1 MQLHDLRLKKFM
13 NLINKNIPEN
23 NIQKFTFIFLPFA
36 CGYFLSYLYRSTN
49 AVLAPYLSNDLS
61 INAEQ
66 LGLITSAYFLTFGLF
81 QLPLGVL
88 LDKFGARKV
97 QSILFLVA
105 ATGAI
110 LFSLGND
117 VWSLVIARGLI
128 GLGVSGA
135 LMGAFKAFA
144 VWYPKDRLPLLIGI
158 FMSAGGM
165 GAIVASTPL
174 EMALQITDWRGVYLF
189 LGIVTIFTGALIF
202 FIVPEKKE
210 TPNQEKTLPIMK
222 VLKHIYTSYAFWRIG
237 PLSGIAGGTGLAILG
252 LWAGPWLSDIGKFNK
267 VEIANILFI
276 STIMM
281 TIGTTSLGVITDYL
295 RKFNISPVGVMGGAL
310 LVFIIPLTI
319 ITFGLIPKAIWP
331 WVVLSI
337 TSLAATLAYAGL
349 SQHFPTS
356 YAARASTAIN
366 LICFLMAFVAQYAI
380 GFIMQ
385 IIEPGKQ
392 SGYSIKAY
400 QAGFGLFL
408 GLIIICY
415 IIFIVMSIIEIRK
428 NKLSS
433 KDNSV

>member
-1 MQLHDLRLKKFM
+1 MKW
-13 NLINKNIPEN
+13 IN
-23 NIQKFTFIFLPFA
+23 NILPETNLQKFIFIFLPFA

-49 AVLAPYLSNDLS
+49 AVLAPYLSNDLNL
-61 INAEQ
+61 NAEQ

-97 QSILFLVA
+97 QSILFLIA
-105 ATGAI
+105 AIGAI

-117 VWSLVIARGLI
+117 VWSLVTARGLI

-135 LMGAFKAFA
+135 LMAAFKAFA
-144 VWYPKDRLPLLIGI
+144 VWFPKERLPLLIGL

-189 LGIVTIFTGALIF
+189 IGIVTIFVGILIF
-202 FIVPEKKE
+202 FVVPEK
-210 TPNQEKTLPIMK
+210 QENNYNEKSLPVLK

-267 VEIANILFI
+267 NEIANILFI

-281 TIGTTSLGVITDYL
+281 TIGTTSLGIITDYL

-310 LVFIIPLTI
+310 FIFIIPLTI
-319 ITFGLIPKAIWP
+319 ITFGIMPKAIWP
-331 WVVLSI
+331 WVILSI

-366 LICFLMAFVAQYAI
+366 LICFLMAFIAQYAI

-385 IIEPGKQ
+385 LVEPGKQ

-408 GLIIICY
+408 GLLIICY
-415 IIFIVMSIIEIRK
+415 TIFIIMSILEIRK
-428 NKLSS
+428 NKGETS
-433 KDNSV
+433 KDNSA

>member
-1 MQLHDLRLKKFM
+1 MKW
-13 NLINKNIPEN
+13 IN
-23 NIQKFTFIFLPFA
+23 NILPETNLQKFIFIFLPFA

-49 AVLAPYLSNDLS
+49 AVLAPYLSSDLNL
-61 INAEQ
+61 NAEQ

-88 LDKFGARKV
+88 LDKYGARKV
-97 QSILFLVA
+97 QSILFLIA
-105 ATGAI
+105 AVGAI

-117 VWSLVIARGLI
+117 VWSLVTARGLI

-135 LMGAFKAFA
+135 LMAAFKAFA
-144 VWYPKDRLPLLIGI
+144 VWFPKERLPLLIGL

-189 LGIVTIFTGALIF
+189 IGIVTIFVGVLIF
-202 FIVPEKKE
+202 FIVPEK
-210 TPNQEKTLPIMK
+210 QENNYNEKALPVLR

-267 VEIANILFI
+267 NEIANILFI

-281 TIGTTSLGVITDYL
+281 TIGTTSLGIITDYL

-310 LVFIIPLTI
+310 FIFIIPLTI
-319 ITFGLIPKAIWP
+319 ITFGIMPKAIWP
-331 WVVLSI
+331 WVILSI

-366 LICFLMAFVAQYAI
+366 LICFLMAFIAQYAI

-385 IIEPGKQ
+385 LVEPGKQ

-408 GLIIICY
+408 GLLIICY
-415 IIFIVMSIIEIRK
+415 VIFIIMSVLEIRK
-428 NKLSS
+428 NKGKIS
-433 KDNSV
+433 KDNSA

>member
-1 MQLHDLRLKKFM
+1 MKRINIIPKT
-13 NLINKNIPEN
+13 NL
-23 NIQKFTFIFLPFA
+23 QKFIFIFLPFA

-49 AVLAPYLSNDLS
+49 AVLAPYLSNDL
-61 INAEQ
+61 ILNAEQ
-66 LGLITSAYFLTFGLF
+66 LGLITSAYFLTFALF

-88 LDKFGARKV
+88 LDKYGARKV

-135 LMGAFKAFA
+135 LMGAFQAFA
-144 VWYPKDRLPLLIGI
+144 IWFPKERLPLLVGL

-174 EMALQITDWRGVYLF
+174 EMALQITDWRGVYFF
-189 LGIVTIFTGALIF
+189 LGIITILIGLLIF

-210 TPNQEKTLPIMK
+210 NTANEEPLPILK
-222 VLKHIYTSYAFWRIG
+222 VLKNIYTSYVFWRIG

-252 LWAGPWLSDIGKFNK
+252 LWAGPWLSDIGKFSK
-267 VEIANILFI
+267 TEIANILFI

-281 TIGTTSLGVITDYL
+281 TIGTASLGIVTDYL
-295 RKFNISPVGVMGGAL
+295 RKFNISPIGVMGGAL
-310 LVFIIPLTI
+310 FVFIIPLTI
-319 ITFGLIPKAIWP
+319 ITFGLMPKAIWP

-366 LICFLMAFVAQYAI
+366 LICFLMAFIVQYAI

-392 SGYSIKAY
+392 NGYSIEAY
-400 QAGFGLFL
+400 KAGFGLFL
-408 GLIIICY
+408 GLL
-415 IIFIVMSIIEIRK
+415 IIFYVIFIIMSLIELRK
-428 NKLSS
+428 NRDKS
-433 KDNSV
+433 

>member
-1 MQLHDLRLKKFM
+1 MKW
-13 NLINKNIPEN
+13 IN
-23 NIQKFTFIFLPFA
+23 NILPETNLQKFIFIFLPFA

-49 AVLAPYLSNDLS
+49 AVLAPYLSSDLNL
-61 INAEQ
+61 NAEQ

-88 LDKFGARKV
+88 LDKYGARKV
-97 QSILFLVA
+97 QSILFLIA
-105 ATGAI
+105 AIGAI
-110 LFSLGND
+110 LFSLGNG
-117 VWSLVIARGLI
+117 VWSLVTARGLI

-135 LMGAFKAFA
+135 LMAAFKAFA
-144 VWYPKDRLPLLIGI
+144 VWFPKERLPLLIGL

-189 LGIVTIFTGALIF
+189 IGIVTIFVGILIF
-202 FIVPEKKE
+202 FVVPEK
-210 TPNQEKTLPIMK
+210 QENNYNEKPLPVLK

-267 VEIANILFI
+267 NEIANILFI

-281 TIGTTSLGVITDYL
+281 TIGTTSLGIITDYL

-310 LVFIIPLTI
+310 FVFIIPLTI
-319 ITFGLIPKAIWP
+319 ITFGIMPKAIWP

-366 LICFLMAFVAQYAI
+366 LICFLMAFIAQYAI

-385 IIEPGKQ
+385 LVEPGKQ

-408 GLIIICY
+408 GLLIICY
-415 IIFIVMSIIEIRK
+415 IIFIIMSVLEIRK
-428 NKLSS
+428 NKGETS
-433 KDNSV
+433 KDNSA

>member
-1 MQLHDLRLKKFM
+1 MD
-13 NLINKNIPEN
+13 LINKNIPEN

-49 AVLAPYLSNDLS
+49 AVLAPYLSNDLN

-189 LGIVTIFTGALIF
+189 LGIVTMFTGALIF

-210 TPNQEKTLPIMK
+210 IPNQEKILPIMK

-408 GLIIICY
+408 GLIMICY
-415 IIFIVMSIIEIRK
+415 VIFIIMSIIEIRK

-433 KDNSV
+433 KDNDV

>member
-1 MQLHDLRLKKFM
+1 MQ
-13 NLINKNIPEN
+13 LINKSIPKTN
-23 NIQKFTFIFLPFA
+23 LQKILFIFLPFA

-49 AVLAPYLSNDLS
+49 AVLAPYLSNDLNL
-61 INAEQ
+61 NAEQ

-97 QSILFLVA
+97 QSILFLIA

-117 VWSLVIARGLI
+117 VWSLVTARGLI

-135 LMGAFKAFA
+135 LMAAFKAFA
-144 VWYPKDRLPLLIGI
+144 VWFPKERLPLLIGL

-174 EMALQITDWRGVYLF
+174 EMALQVTDWRGVYLF
-189 LGIVTIFTGALIF
+189 LGIATIFVGLLIF
-202 FIVPEKKE
+202 FVVPEKRE
-210 TPNQEKTLPIMK
+210 DIDNEKPLPVLK
-222 VLKHIYTSYAFWRIG
+222 VLKNIYTSYAFWRIG

-267 VEIANILFI
+267 NEIANILFI

-281 TIGTTSLGVITDYL
+281 TIGTTSLGIITDYL

-310 LVFIIPLTI
+310 FIFIIPLTI
-319 ITFGLIPKAIWP
+319 ITFGIMPKAIWP

-366 LICFLMAFVAQYAI
+366 LICFLMAFIAQYAI

-385 IIEPGKQ
+385 VVEPGKQ

-408 GLIIICY
+408 GILIICY
-415 IIFIVMSIIEIRK
+415 VIFIIMSVLEIRK
-428 NKLSS
+428 NKGNSS
-433 KDNSV
+433 KDNNV

>member
-1 MQLHDLRLKKFM
+1 MKW
-13 NLINKNIPEN
+13 IN
-23 NIQKFTFIFLPFA
+23 NILPETNLQKFIFIFLPFA

-49 AVLAPYLSNDLS
+49 AVLAPYLSSDLNL
-61 INAEQ
+61 NAEQ

-88 LDKFGARKV
+88 LDKYGARKV
-97 QSILFLVA
+97 QSILFLIA
-105 ATGAI
+105 AIGAI

-117 VWSLVIARGLI
+117 VWSLVTARGLI

-135 LMGAFKAFA
+135 LMAAFKAFA
-144 VWYPKDRLPLLIGI
+144 VWFPKERLPLLIGL

-189 LGIVTIFTGALIF
+189 IGIVTIFVGVLIF
-202 FIVPEKKE
+202 FIVPEK
-210 TPNQEKTLPIMK
+210 QENNYNEKALPVLK

-267 VEIANILFI
+267 NEIANILFI

-281 TIGTTSLGVITDYL
+281 TIGTTSLGIITDYL
-295 RKFNISPVGVMGGAL
+295 RKFNISPVAVMGGAL
-310 LVFIIPLTI
+310 FVFIIPLTI
-319 ITFGLIPKAIWP
+319 ITFGIMPKAIWP
-331 WVVLSI
+331 WVILSI

-366 LICFLMAFVAQYAI
+366 LICFLMAFIAQYAI

-385 IIEPGKQ
+385 LVEPGKQ

-408 GLIIICY
+408 GLLIICY
-415 IIFIVMSIIEIRK
+415 IIFIIMSILEIRK
-428 NKLSS
+428 NKGETS
-433 KDNSV
+433 KDNSA

>member
-1 MQLHDLRLKKFM
+1 MKW
-13 NLINKNIPEN
+13 IN
-23 NIQKFTFIFLPFA
+23 NILPETNLQKFIFIFLPFA

-49 AVLAPYLSNDLS
+49 AVLAPYLSSDLNL
-61 INAEQ
+61 NAEQ

-88 LDKFGARKV
+88 LDKYGARKV
-97 QSILFLVA
+97 QSILFLIA
-105 ATGAI
+105 AIGAI

-117 VWSLVIARGLI
+117 VWSLVTARGLI

-135 LMGAFKAFA
+135 LMAAFKAFA
-144 VWYPKDRLPLLIGI
+144 VWFPKERLPLLIGL

-189 LGIVTIFTGALIF
+189 IGIVTIFVGVLIF
-202 FIVPEKKE
+202 FIVPEK
-210 TPNQEKTLPIMK
+210 QENNYNEKALPVLK

-252 LWAGPWLSDIGKFNK
+252 LWAGPWLSDIGKFNQN
-267 VEIANILFI
+267 EIANILFI

-281 TIGTTSLGVITDYL
+281 TIGTTSLGIITDYL

-310 LVFIIPLTI
+310 FVFIIPLTI
-319 ITFGLIPKAIWP
+319 ITFGIMPKAIWP
-331 WVVLSI
+331 WVILSI

-366 LICFLMAFVAQYAI
+366 LICFLMAFIAQYAI

-385 IIEPGKQ
+385 LVEPGKQ

-408 GLIIICY
+408 GLLIICY
-415 IIFIVMSIIEIRK
+415 IIFIIMSVLEIRK
-428 NKLSS
+428 NKGETS
-433 KDNSV
+433 KDNSA

>member
-1 MQLHDLRLKKFM
+1 MKW
-13 NLINKNIPEN
+13 IN
-23 NIQKFTFIFLPFA
+23 NILPETNLQKFIFIFLPFA

-49 AVLAPYLSNDLS
+49 AVLAPYLSRDLNL
-61 INAEQ
+61 NAEQ

-88 LDKFGARKV
+88 LDKYGARKV
-97 QSILFLVA
+97 QSILFLIA
-105 ATGAI
+105 AIGAI

-117 VWSLVIARGLI
+117 VWSLVTARGLI

-135 LMGAFKAFA
+135 LMAAFKAFA
-144 VWYPKDRLPLLIGI
+144 VWFPKERLPLLIGL

-189 LGIVTIFTGALIF
+189 IGIVTIFVGVLIF
-202 FIVPEKKE
+202 FIVPEKRE
-210 TPNQEKTLPIMK
+210 NSDNEKPLPVLK

-252 LWAGPWLSDIGKFNK
+252 LWSGPWLSDIGKFNK
-267 VEIANILFI
+267 NEIANILFI

-281 TIGTTSLGVITDYL
+281 TIGTTSLGIITDYL
-295 RKFNISPVGVMGGAL
+295 RKFNISPVAVMGGAL
-310 LVFIIPLTI
+310 FVFIIPLTI
-319 ITFGLIPKAIWP
+319 ITFGIMPKAIWP
-331 WVVLSI
+331 WVILSI

-366 LICFLMAFVAQYAI
+366 LICFLMAFIAQYAI

-385 IIEPGKQ
+385 LVEPGKQ

-408 GLIIICY
+408 GLLIICY
-415 IIFIVMSIIEIRK
+415 IIFIIMSILEIRK
-428 NKLSS
+428 NKGQTS
-433 KDNSV
+433 KDNSA

>member
-1 MQLHDLRLKKFM
+1 MKW
-13 NLINKNIPEN
+13 INNTLPETTS
-23 NIQKFTFIFLPFA
+23 QKIIFIFLPFA

-49 AVLAPYLSNDLS
+49 AVLAPYLSNDLNL
-61 INAEQ
+61 NAEQ

-97 QSILFLVA
+97 QSILFLIA

-117 VWSLVIARGLI
+117 VWSLVTARGLI

-135 LMGAFKAFA
+135 LMAAFKAFA
-144 VWYPKDRLPLLIGI
+144 VWFPKERLPLLIGL

-174 EMALQITDWRGVYLF
+174 EMALQVTDWRGVYLF
-189 LGIVTIFTGALIF
+189 LGIATIFVGLLIF
-202 FIVPEKKE
+202 FVVPEKKE
-210 TPNQEKTLPIMK
+210 DSDNEKPLPVLK
-222 VLKHIYTSYAFWRIG
+222 VLKNIYTSYAFWRIG

-267 VEIANILFI
+267 NEIANILFI

-281 TIGTTSLGVITDYL
+281 TIGTTSLGIITDYL

-310 LVFIIPLTI
+310 FVFIIPLTI
-319 ITFGLIPKAIWP
+319 ITFGIMPKAIWP

-349 SQHFPTS
+349 SQYFPTS

-366 LICFLMAFVAQYAI
+366 LICFLMAFIAQYAI

-385 IIEPGKQ
+385 AVEPGKQ

-408 GLIIICY
+408 GILIICY
-415 IIFIVMSIIEIRK
+415 IIFIIMSVLEIRK
-428 NKLSS
+428 NKGTSS
-433 KDNSV
+433 KDNNV

>member
-1 MQLHDLRLKKFM
+1 MKW
-13 NLINKNIPEN
+13 IN
-23 NIQKFTFIFLPFA
+23 NILPETNLQKFIFIFLPFA

-49 AVLAPYLSNDLS
+49 AVLAPYLSSDLNL
-61 INAEQ
+61 NAEQ

-88 LDKFGARKV
+88 LDKYGARKV
-97 QSILFLVA
+97 QSILFLIA
-105 ATGAI
+105 AIGAI

-117 VWSLVIARGLI
+117 VWSLVTARGLI

-135 LMGAFKAFA
+135 LMAAFKAFA
-144 VWYPKDRLPLLIGI
+144 VWFPKERLPLLIGL

-189 LGIVTIFTGALIF
+189 IGIVTIFVGVLIF
-202 FIVPEKKE
+202 FIVPEK
-210 TPNQEKTLPIMK
+210 QENNYNEKPLPVLK

-267 VEIANILFI
+267 NEIANILFI

-281 TIGTTSLGVITDYL
+281 TIGTTSLGIITDYL
-295 RKFNISPVGVMGGAL
+295 RKFNISPVAVMGGAL
-310 LVFIIPLTI
+310 FVFIIPLTI
-319 ITFGLIPKAIWP
+319 ITFGIMPKAIWP
-331 WVVLSI
+331 WVILSI

-366 LICFLMAFVAQYAI
+366 LICFLMAFIAQYAI

-385 IIEPGKQ
+385 LVEPGKQ

-408 GLIIICY
+408 GLLIICY
-415 IIFIVMSIIEIRK
+415 IIFIIMSVLEIRK
-428 NKLSS
+428 NKGETS
-433 KDNSV
+433 KDNSA

>member
-1 MQLHDLRLKKFM
+1 MKW
-13 NLINKNIPEN
+13 IN
-23 NIQKFTFIFLPFA
+23 NILPETNLQKFIFIFLPFA

-49 AVLAPYLSNDLS
+49 AVLAPYLSSDLNL
-61 INAEQ
+61 NAEQ

-88 LDKFGARKV
+88 LDKYGARKV
-97 QSILFLVA
+97 QSILFLIA
-105 ATGAI
+105 AIGAI

-117 VWSLVIARGLI
+117 VWSLVTARGLI

-135 LMGAFKAFA
+135 LMAAFKAFA
-144 VWYPKDRLPLLIGI
+144 IWFPKERLPLLIGL

-189 LGIVTIFTGALIF
+189 IGIVTIFVGVLIF
-202 FIVPEKKE
+202 FIVPEKRE
-210 TPNQEKTLPIMK
+210 NSDNEKPLPVLK

-267 VEIANILFI
+267 NEIANILFI

-281 TIGTTSLGVITDYL
+281 TIGTTSLGIITDYL
-295 RKFNISPVGVMGGAL
+295 RKFNISPVAVMGGAL
-310 LVFIIPLTI
+310 FVFIIPLTI
-319 ITFGLIPKAIWP
+319 ITFGIMPKAIWP
-331 WVVLSI
+331 WVILSI

-366 LICFLMAFVAQYAI
+366 LICFLMAFIAQYAI

-385 IIEPGKQ
+385 LVEPGKQ

-408 GLIIICY
+408 GLLIICY
-415 IIFIVMSIIEIRK
+415 IIFIIMSILEIRK
-428 NKLSS
+428 NKGETS
-433 KDNSV
+433 KDNSA

>member
-1 MQLHDLRLKKFM
+1 MKW
-13 NLINKNIPEN
+13 IN
-23 NIQKFTFIFLPFA
+23 NILPETNLQKFIFIFLPFA

-49 AVLAPYLSNDLS
+49 AVLAPYLSNDLNL
-61 INAEQ
+61 NAEQ

-88 LDKFGARKV
+88 LDKYGARKV
-97 QSILFLVA
+97 QSILFLIA
-105 ATGAI
+105 AIGAI

-117 VWSLVIARGLI
+117 VWSLVTARGLI

-135 LMGAFKAFA
+135 LMAAFKAFA
-144 VWYPKDRLPLLIGI
+144 VWFPKERLPLLIGL

-189 LGIVTIFTGALIF
+189 IGIVTIFVGVLIF
-202 FIVPEKKE
+202 FIVPEK
-210 TPNQEKTLPIMK
+210 QENNYNEKALPVLK

-267 VEIANILFI
+267 NEIANILFI

-281 TIGTTSLGVITDYL
+281 TIGTTSLGIITDYL

-310 LVFIIPLTI
+310 FVFIIPLTI
-319 ITFGLIPKAIWP
+319 ITFGIMPKAIWP
-331 WVVLSI
+331 WVILSI

-366 LICFLMAFVAQYAI
+366 LICFLMAFIAQYAI

-385 IIEPGKQ
+385 LVEPGKQ

-408 GLIIICY
+408 GLLIICY
-415 IIFIVMSIIEIRK
+415 IIFIIMSVLEIRK
-428 NKLSS
+428 NKGKTSR
-433 KDNSV
+433 DNSA

>member
-1 MQLHDLRLKKFM
+1 MKW
-13 NLINKNIPEN
+13 IN
-23 NIQKFTFIFLPFA
+23 NILPETNLQKFIFIFLPFA

-49 AVLAPYLSNDLS
+49 AVLASYLSSDLNL
-61 INAEQ
+61 NAEQ

-88 LDKFGARKV
+88 LDKYGARKV
-97 QSILFLVA
+97 QSILFLIA
-105 ATGAI
+105 AIGAI
-110 LFSLGND
+110 LFSLGNG
-117 VWSLVIARGLI
+117 VWSLVTARGLI

-135 LMGAFKAFA
+135 LMAAFKAFA
-144 VWYPKDRLPLLIGI
+144 VWFPKERLPLLIGL

-189 LGIVTIFTGALIF
+189 IGIVTIFVGVLIF
-202 FIVPEKKE
+202 FIVPEKRE
-210 TPNQEKTLPIMK
+210 NSDNEKPLPVLK

-267 VEIANILFI
+267 NEIANILFI

-281 TIGTTSLGVITDYL
+281 TIGTTSLGIITDYL

-310 LVFIIPLTI
+310 FVFIIPLTI
-319 ITFGLIPKAIWP
+319 ITFGIIPKAIWP
-331 WVVLSI
+331 WVILSI

-366 LICFLMAFVAQYAI
+366 LICFLMAFIAQYAI

-385 IIEPGKQ
+385 LVEPGKQ

-408 GLIIICY
+408 GLLIICY
-415 IIFIVMSIIEIRK
+415 IIFIIMSVLEIRK
-428 NKLSS
+428 NKGETS
-433 KDNSV
+433 KDNSA

>member
-1 MQLHDLRLKKFM
+1 MKW
-13 NLINKNIPEN
+13 IN
-23 NIQKFTFIFLPFA
+23 NILPETNLQKFIFIFLPFA

-49 AVLAPYLSNDLS
+49 AVLAPYLSSDLNL
-61 INAEQ
+61 NAEQ

-88 LDKFGARKV
+88 LDKYGARKV
-97 QSILFLVA
+97 QSILFLIA
-105 ATGAI
+105 AIGAI
-110 LFSLGND
+110 LFSVGND
-117 VWSLVIARGLI
+117 VWSLVTARGLI

-135 LMGAFKAFA
+135 LMAAFKAFA
-144 VWYPKDRLPLLIGI
+144 VWFPKERLPLLIGL

-189 LGIVTIFTGALIF
+189 IGIVTIFVGVLIF
-202 FIVPEKKE
+202 FIVPEKRE
-210 TPNQEKTLPIMK
+210 NSDNEKPLPVLK

-267 VEIANILFI
+267 NEIANILFI

-281 TIGTTSLGVITDYL
+281 TIGTTSLGIITDYL

-310 LVFIIPLTI
+310 FVFIIPLTI
-319 ITFGLIPKAIWP
+319 ITFGLMPKAIWP
-331 WVVLSI
+331 WVILSI

-366 LICFLMAFVAQYAI
+366 LICFLMAFIVQYAI

-392 SGYSIKAY
+392 SGYSIEAY
-400 QAGFGLFL
+400 KAGFGLFL
-408 GLIIICY
+408 GLL
-415 IIFIVMSIIEIRK
+415 IIFYVIFIIMSLIEFRK
-428 NKLSS
+428 NRDKS
-433 KDNSV
+433 

>member
-1 MQLHDLRLKKFM
+1 MQL
-13 NLINKNIPEN
+13 INSKIPEN
-23 NIQKFTFIFLPFA
+23 NIQKLIFIFLPFA

-49 AVLAPYLSNDLS
+49 AVLAPYLSNDLA

-66 LGLITSAYFLTFGLF
+66 LGLITSAYFLTFALF

-144 VWYPKDRLPLLIGI
+144 DWYPKDRLPLLIGI
-158 FMSAGGM
+158 FMSAGGL

-174 EMALQITDWRGVYLF
+174 EMALQITDWRGIYFL
-189 LGIVTIFTGALIF
+189 LGIITIFTGALIF

-210 TPNQEKTLPIMK
+210 APNKEKTLPILQ

-237 PLSGIAGGTGLAILG
+237 PLSGIAGGTGMAILG

-267 VEIANILFI
+267 IEIANILFI

-281 TIGTTSLGVITDYL
+281 TLGTTSLGVITDYL
-295 RKFNISPVGVMGGAL
+295 RKFNISPVAVMGGAL
-310 LVFIIPLTI
+310 LVFMIPLTV
-319 ITFGLIPKAIWP
+319 ITFGLNPKAIWP
-331 WVVLSI
+331 WIILSI
-337 TSLAATLAYAGL
+337 TSLSATLAYAGL
-349 SQHFPTS
+349 SQNFPTS
-356 YAARASTAIN
+356 YAARASTAVN
-366 LICFLMAFVAQYAI
+366 LITFLMAFVAQYII

-385 IIEPGKQ
+385 MIEPGKQ

-400 QAGFGLFL
+400 QAGFGFFL
-408 GLIIICY
+408 GLLAISY
-415 IIFIVMSIIEIRK
+415 IIFVIMSIIEI
-428 NKLSS
+428 NKKDIGT
-433 KDNSV
+433 KDNGA

>member
-428 NKLSS
+428 NKRSS
-433 KDNSV
+433 KDNNV

>member
-1 MQLHDLRLKKFM
+1 MKW
-13 NLINKNIPEN
+13 IN
-23 NIQKFTFIFLPFA
+23 NILPETNLQKFIFIFLPFA

-49 AVLAPYLSNDLS
+49 AVLAPYLSSDLNL
-61 INAEQ
+61 NAEQ

-88 LDKFGARKV
+88 LDKYGARKV
-97 QSILFLVA
+97 QSILFLIA
-105 ATGAI
+105 AIGAI

-117 VWSLVIARGLI
+117 VWSLVTARGLI

-135 LMGAFKAFA
+135 LMAAFKAFA
-144 VWYPKDRLPLLIGI
+144 VWFPKERLPLLIGL

-189 LGIVTIFTGALIF
+189 IGIVTIFVGVLIF
-202 FIVPEKKE
+202 FIVPEKRE
-210 TPNQEKTLPIMK
+210 NSDNEKPLPVLK

-252 LWAGPWLSDIGKFNK
+252 LWSGPWLSDIGKFNK
-267 VEIANILFI
+267 NEIANILFI

-281 TIGTTSLGVITDYL
+281 TIGTTSLGIITDYL
-295 RKFNISPVGVMGGAL
+295 RKFNISPVAVMGGAL
-310 LVFIIPLTI
+310 FVFIIPLTI
-319 ITFGLIPKAIWP
+319 ITFGIMPKAIWP
-331 WVVLSI
+331 WVILSI

-366 LICFLMAFVAQYAI
+366 LICFLMAFIAQYAI

-385 IIEPGKQ
+385 LVEPGKQ

-408 GLIIICY
+408 GLLIICY
-415 IIFIVMSIIEIRK
+415 IIFIIMSILEIRK
-428 NKLSS
+428 NKGETS
-433 KDNSV
+433 KDNNA

>member
-1 MQLHDLRLKKFM
+1 MKW
-13 NLINKNIPEN
+13 INNTLPETN
-23 NIQKFTFIFLPFA
+23 SQKIIFIFLPFA

-49 AVLAPYLSNDLS
+49 AVLAPYLSNDLNL
-61 INAEQ
+61 NAEQ

-97 QSILFLVA
+97 QSILFLIA

-117 VWSLVIARGLI
+117 VWSLVTARGLI

-135 LMGAFKAFA
+135 LMAAFKAFA
-144 VWYPKDRLPLLIGI
+144 VWFPKERLPLLIGL

-174 EMALQITDWRGVYLF
+174 EMALQVTDWRGVYLF
-189 LGIVTIFTGALIF
+189 LGIATIFVGLLIF
-202 FIVPEKKE
+202 FVVPEKKE
-210 TPNQEKTLPIMK
+210 DSDNEKPLPVLK
-222 VLKHIYTSYAFWRIG
+222 VLKNIYTSYAFWRIG

-267 VEIANILFI
+267 NEIANILFI

-281 TIGTTSLGVITDYL
+281 TIGTTSLGIITDYL

-310 LVFIIPLTI
+310 FVFIIPLTI
-319 ITFGLIPKAIWP
+319 ITFGIMPKAIWP

-349 SQHFPTS
+349 SQYFPTS

-366 LICFLMAFVAQYAI
+366 LICFLMAFIAQYAI

-385 IIEPGKQ
+385 AVEPGKQ

-408 GLIIICY
+408 GILIICY
-415 IIFIVMSIIEIRK
+415 IIFIIMSVLEIRK
-428 NKLSS
+428 NKGTSS
-433 KDNSV
+433 KDNNV

>member
-1 MQLHDLRLKKFM
+1 MRRM
-13 NLINKNIPEN
+13 NILPETN
-23 NIQKFTFIFLPFA
+23 FQKFTFIFLPFA

-61 INAEQ
+61 LNAEQ

-88 LDKFGARKV
+88 LDKYGARRV

-144 VWYPKDRLPLLIGI
+144 VWFPKERLPLLIGL

-189 LGIVTIFTGALIF
+189 LGVTTIFIGLLIF
-202 FIVPEKKE
+202 LVVPEKKE
-210 TPNQEKTLPIMK
+210 TLNNEEALPILE
-222 VLKHIYTSYAFWRIG
+222 VLKDIYTSYAFWRIG
-237 PLSGIAGGTGLAILG
+237 PLSGISGGTGLAILG
-252 LWAGPWLSDIGKFNK
+252 LWAGPWLSDIGNFNK
-267 VEIANILFI
+267 KEIANILFI

-310 LVFIIPLTI
+310 LVFIIPFTI

-366 LICFLMAFVAQYAI
+366 LICFLMAFIVQYAI

-392 SGYSIKAY
+392 SGYSIEAY
-400 QAGFGLFL
+400 KAGFGLFL
-408 GLIIICY
+408 GLLIIFY
-415 IIFIVMSIIEIRK
+415 IIFIIMSLIELRK
-428 NKLSS
+428 NRHKS
-433 KDNSV
+433 

>member
-1 MQLHDLRLKKFM
+1 MKW
-13 NLINKNIPEN
+13 IN
-23 NIQKFTFIFLPFA
+23 NILPETNLQKFIFIFLPFA

-49 AVLAPYLSNDLS
+49 AVLAPYLSNDLNL
-61 INAEQ
+61 NAEQ

-88 LDKFGARKV
+88 LDKYGARKV
-97 QSILFLVA
+97 QSILFLIA

-117 VWSLVIARGLI
+117 VWSLVTARGLI

-135 LMGAFKAFA
+135 LMAAFKAFA
-144 VWYPKDRLPLLIGI
+144 VWFPKERLPLLIGL

-189 LGIVTIFTGALIF
+189 IGIVTIFVGVLIF
-202 FIVPEKKE
+202 FIVPEK
-210 TPNQEKTLPIMK
+210 QENNYNEKALPVLK

-267 VEIANILFI
+267 NEIANILFI

-281 TIGTTSLGVITDYL
+281 TIGTTSLGIITDYL

-310 LVFIIPLTI
+310 FIFIIPLTI
-319 ITFGLIPKAIWP
+319 ITFGIMPKAIWP
-331 WVVLSI
+331 WVILSI

-366 LICFLMAFVAQYAI
+366 LICFLMAFIAQYAI

-385 IIEPGKQ
+385 LVEPGKQ

-408 GLIIICY
+408 GLLIICY
-415 IIFIVMSIIEIRK
+415 IIFIIMSVLEIRK
-428 NKLSS
+428 NKGETS
-433 KDNSV
+433 KDNSA

>member
-1 MQLHDLRLKKFM
+1 MKW
-13 NLINKNIPEN
+13 INNTLPETN
-23 NIQKFTFIFLPFA
+23 SQKIIFIFLPFA

-49 AVLAPYLSNDLS
+49 AVLAPYLSNDLNL
-61 INAEQ
+61 NAEQ

-97 QSILFLVA
+97 QSILFLIA

-117 VWSLVIARGLI
+117 VWSLVTARGLI

-135 LMGAFKAFA
+135 LMAAFKAFA
-144 VWYPKDRLPLLIGI
+144 VWFPKERLPLLIGL

-174 EMALQITDWRGVYLF
+174 EMALQVTDWRGVYLF
-189 LGIVTIFTGALIF
+189 LGIVTIFVGLLIF
-202 FIVPEKKE
+202 FVVPEKKE
-210 TPNQEKTLPIMK
+210 DSDNEKPLPVLK
-222 VLKHIYTSYAFWRIG
+222 VLKNIYTSYAFWRIG

-267 VEIANILFI
+267 NEIANILFI

-281 TIGTTSLGVITDYL
+281 TIGTTSLGIITDYL

-310 LVFIIPLTI
+310 FVFIIPLTI
-319 ITFGLIPKAIWP
+319 ITFGIMPKAIWP

-366 LICFLMAFVAQYAI
+366 LICFLMAFIAQYAI

-385 IIEPGKQ
+385 VVEPGKQ

-408 GLIIICY
+408 GILIICY
-415 IIFIVMSIIEIRK
+415 IIFIIMSVLEIRK
-428 NKLSS
+428 NKGNSS
-433 KDNSV
+433 KDNNV

>member
-174 EMALQITDWRGVYLF
+174 EMALQITDWRGVYFF

-428 NKLSS
+428 SKRSS

>member
-1 MQLHDLRLKKFM
+1 MKW
-13 NLINKNIPEN
+13 INNTLPKTNS
-23 NIQKFTFIFLPFA
+23 QKVIFIFLPFA

-49 AVLAPYLSNDLS
+49 AVLAPYLSNDLNL
-61 INAEQ
+61 NAEQ

-97 QSILFLVA
+97 QSILFLIA

-117 VWSLVIARGLI
+117 VWSLVTARGLI

-135 LMGAFKAFA
+135 LMAAFKAFA
-144 VWYPKDRLPLLIGI
+144 VWFPKERLPLLIGL

-174 EMALQITDWRGVYLF
+174 EMALQVTDWRGVYLF
-189 LGIVTIFTGALIF
+189 LGIATIFVGLLIF
-202 FIVPEKKE
+202 FVVPEKRE
-210 TPNQEKTLPIMK
+210 DSDTEKPLPVLK
-222 VLKHIYTSYAFWRIG
+222 VLKNIYTSYAFWRIG

-267 VEIANILFI
+267 NEIANILFI

-281 TIGTTSLGVITDYL
+281 TIGTTSLGIITDYL

-310 LVFIIPLTI
+310 FVFIIPLTI
-319 ITFGLIPKAIWP
+319 ITFGIMPKAIWP

-349 SQHFPTS
+349 SQYFPTS

-366 LICFLMAFVAQYAI
+366 LICFLMAFIAQYAI

-385 IIEPGKQ
+385 AVEPGKQ

-408 GLIIICY
+408 GILIICY
-415 IIFIVMSIIEIRK
+415 IIFIIMSVLEIRK
-428 NKLSS
+428 NKGTSS
-433 KDNSV
+433 KDNNV

>member
-1 MQLHDLRLKKFM
+1 MKW
-13 NLINKNIPEN
+13 IN
-23 NIQKFTFIFLPFA
+23 NILPETNLQKFIFIFLPFA

-49 AVLAPYLSNDLS
+49 AVLAPYLSSDLNL
-61 INAEQ
+61 NAEQ

-88 LDKFGARKV
+88 LDKYGARKV
-97 QSILFLVA
+97 QSILFLIA
-105 ATGAI
+105 SIGAI

-117 VWSLVIARGLI
+117 VWSLVTARGLI

-135 LMGAFKAFA
+135 LMAAFKAFA
-144 VWYPKDRLPLLIGI
+144 VWFPKERLPLLIGL

-189 LGIVTIFTGALIF
+189 IGIVTIFVGVLIF
-202 FIVPEKKE
+202 FIVPEKRE
-210 TPNQEKTLPIMK
+210 NSDNEKPLPVLK

-252 LWAGPWLSDIGKFNK
+252 LWSGPWLSDIGKFNK
-267 VEIANILFI
+267 NEIANILFI

-281 TIGTTSLGVITDYL
+281 TIGTTSLGIITDYL

-310 LVFIIPLTI
+310 FVFIIPLTI
-319 ITFGLIPKAIWP
+319 ITFGIMPKAIWP
-331 WVVLSI
+331 WVILSI

-366 LICFLMAFVAQYAI
+366 LICFLMAFIAQYAI

-385 IIEPGKQ
+385 LVEPGKQ

-408 GLIIICY
+408 GLLIICY
-415 IIFIVMSIIEIRK
+415 IIFIIMSILEIRK
-428 NKLSS
+428 NKGQTS
-433 KDNSV
+433 KDNSA

>member
-1 MQLHDLRLKKFM
+1 MKW
-13 NLINKNIPEN
+13 INNTLPETN
-23 NIQKFTFIFLPFA
+23 SQKVIFIFLPFA

-49 AVLAPYLSNDLS
+49 AVLAPYLSNDLNL
-61 INAEQ
+61 NAEQ

-97 QSILFLVA
+97 QSILFLIA

-117 VWSLVIARGLI
+117 VWSLVTARGLI

-135 LMGAFKAFA
+135 LMAAFKAFA
-144 VWYPKDRLPLLIGI
+144 VWFPKERLPLLIGL

-174 EMALQITDWRGVYLF
+174 EMALQVTDWRGVYLF
-189 LGIVTIFTGALIF
+189 LGIATIFVGLLIF
-202 FIVPEKKE
+202 FVVPEKRE
-210 TPNQEKTLPIMK
+210 DSDNEKPLPVLK
-222 VLKHIYTSYAFWRIG
+222 VLKNIYTSYAFWRIG

-267 VEIANILFI
+267 NEIANILFI

-281 TIGTTSLGVITDYL
+281 TIGTTSLGIITDYL

-310 LVFIIPLTI
+310 FVFIIPLTI
-319 ITFGLIPKAIWP
+319 ITFGIMPKAIWP

-349 SQHFPTS
+349 SQYFPTS

-366 LICFLMAFVAQYAI
+366 LICFLMAFIAQYAI

-385 IIEPGKQ
+385 VVEPGKQ

-408 GLIIICY
+408 GILIICY
-415 IIFIVMSIIEIRK
+415 IIFIIMSVLEIRK
-428 NKLSS
+428 NKGNSS
-433 KDNSV
+433 KDNNV

>member
-1 MQLHDLRLKKFM
+1 MKW
-13 NLINKNIPEN
+13 IN
-23 NIQKFTFIFLPFA
+23 NILPETNLQKFIFIFLPFA

-49 AVLAPYLSNDLS
+49 AVLAPYLSNDLNL
-61 INAEQ
+61 NAEQ

-97 QSILFLVA
+97 QSILFLIA

-117 VWSLVIARGLI
+117 VWSLVTARGLI

-135 LMGAFKAFA
+135 LMAAFKAFA
-144 VWYPKDRLPLLIGI
+144 VWYPKERLPLLIGL

-189 LGIVTIFTGALIF
+189 IGIVTIFVGVLIF
-202 FIVPEKKE
+202 FIVPEK
-210 TPNQEKTLPIMK
+210 QENNYNEKALPVLK

-252 LWAGPWLSDIGKFNK
+252 LWAGPWLSDIGKFNQN
-267 VEIANILFI
+267 EIANILFI

-281 TIGTTSLGVITDYL
+281 TIGTTSLGIITDYL

-310 LVFIIPLTI
+310 FVFIIPLTI
-319 ITFGLIPKAIWP
+319 ITFGIMPKAIWP
-331 WVVLSI
+331 WVILSI

-366 LICFLMAFVAQYAI
+366 LICFLMAFIAQYAI

-385 IIEPGKQ
+385 LVEPGKQ

-408 GLIIICY
+408 GLLIICY
-415 IIFIVMSIIEIRK
+415 IIFIIMSILEISK
-428 NKLSS
+428 NKGETS
-433 KDNSV
+433 KDNSA

>member
-1 MQLHDLRLKKFM
+1 MKW
-13 NLINKNIPEN
+13 IN
-23 NIQKFTFIFLPFA
+23 NILPETNLQKFIFIFLPFA

-49 AVLAPYLSNDLS
+49 AVLAPYLSNDLNL
-61 INAEQ
+61 NAEQ

-88 LDKFGARKV
+88 LDKYGARKV
-97 QSILFLVA
+97 QSILFLIA
-105 ATGAI
+105 AIGAI

-117 VWSLVIARGLI
+117 VWSLVTARGLI

-135 LMGAFKAFA
+135 LMAAFKAFA
-144 VWYPKDRLPLLIGI
+144 VWFPKERLPLLIGL

-189 LGIVTIFTGALIF
+189 IGIVTIFVGVLIF
-202 FIVPEKKE
+202 FIVPEK
-210 TPNQEKTLPIMK
+210 QENNYNEKALPVLK

-252 LWAGPWLSDIGKFNK
+252 LWAGPWLSDIGKFNQN
-267 VEIANILFI
+267 EIANILFI

-281 TIGTTSLGVITDYL
+281 TIGTTSLGIITDYL

-310 LVFIIPLTI
+310 FIFIIPLTI
-319 ITFGLIPKAIWP
+319 ITFGIMPKAIWP
-331 WVVLSI
+331 WVILSI

-366 LICFLMAFVAQYAI
+366 LICFLMAFIAQYAI

-385 IIEPGKQ
+385 LVEPGKQ

-408 GLIIICY
+408 GLLIICY
-415 IIFIVMSIIEIRK
+415 IIFIIMSILEIRK
-428 NKLSS
+428 NKGETS
-433 KDNSV
+433 KDNSA

>member
-1 MQLHDLRLKKFM
+1 MKW
-13 NLINKNIPEN
+13 IN
-23 NIQKFTFIFLPFA
+23 NILPETNLQKFIFIFLPFA

-49 AVLAPYLSNDLS
+49 AVLAPYLSNDLNL
-61 INAEQ
+61 NAEQ

-97 QSILFLVA
+97 QSILFLIA
-105 ATGAI
+105 AIGAI

-117 VWSLVIARGLI
+117 VWSLVTARGLI

-135 LMGAFKAFA
+135 LMAAFKAFA
-144 VWYPKDRLPLLIGI
+144 VWYPKERLPLLIGL

-189 LGIVTIFTGALIF
+189 IGIVTIFVGVLIF
-202 FIVPEKKE
+202 FIVPEK
-210 TPNQEKTLPIMK
+210 QENNYNEKALPVLK

-252 LWAGPWLSDIGKFNK
+252 LWAGPWLSDIGKFNQN
-267 VEIANILFI
+267 EIANILFI

-281 TIGTTSLGVITDYL
+281 TIGTTSLGIITDYL

-310 LVFIIPLTI
+310 FVFIIPLTI
-319 ITFGLIPKAIWP
+319 ITFGIMPKAIWP
-331 WVVLSI
+331 WVILSI

-366 LICFLMAFVAQYAI
+366 LICFLMAFIAQYAI

-385 IIEPGKQ
+385 LVEPGKQ

-408 GLIIICY
+408 GLLIICY
-415 IIFIVMSIIEIRK
+415 IIFIIMSVLEIRK
-428 NKLSS
+428 NKGGTS
-433 KDNSV
+433 KDNNA

>member
-1 MQLHDLRLKKFM
+1 MKW
-13 NLINKNIPEN
+13 IN
-23 NIQKFTFIFLPFA
+23 NILPETNLQKFIFIFLPFA

-49 AVLAPYLSNDLS
+49 AVLAPYLSNDLNL
-61 INAEQ
+61 NAEQ

-97 QSILFLVA
+97 QSILFLIA
-105 ATGAI
+105 AIGAI
-110 LFSLGND
+110 LFSLGNG
-117 VWSLVIARGLI
+117 VWSLVTARGLI

-135 LMGAFKAFA
+135 LMAAFKAFA
-144 VWYPKDRLPLLIGI
+144 VWFPKERLPLLIGL

-189 LGIVTIFTGALIF
+189 IGIVTIFVGILIF
-202 FIVPEKKE
+202 FVVPEK
-210 TPNQEKTLPIMK
+210 QENNYNEKPLPVLK

-267 VEIANILFI
+267 NEIANILFI

-281 TIGTTSLGVITDYL
+281 TIGTTSLGIITDYL

-310 LVFIIPLTI
+310 FIFIIPLTI
-319 ITFGLIPKAIWP
+319 ITFGIMPKATWP
-331 WVVLSI
+331 WVILSI

-349 SQHFPTS
+349 SHHFPTS

-366 LICFLMAFVAQYAI
+366 LICFLMAFIAQYAI

-385 IIEPGKQ
+385 LVEPGKQ

-408 GLIIICY
+408 GLLIICY
-415 IIFIVMSIIEIRK
+415 IIFIIMSVLEIRK
-428 NKLSS
+428 NKGKTS
-433 KDNSV
+433 KDNSA

>member
-1 MQLHDLRLKKFM
+1 MKW
-13 NLINKNIPEN
+13 IN
-23 NIQKFTFIFLPFA
+23 NILPETNLQKFIFIFLPFA

-49 AVLAPYLSNDLS
+49 AVLAPYLSNDLNL
-61 INAEQ
+61 NAEQ

-97 QSILFLVA
+97 QSILFLIA
-105 ATGAI
+105 AIGAI

-117 VWSLVIARGLI
+117 VWSLVTARGLI

-135 LMGAFKAFA
+135 LMAAFKAFA
-144 VWYPKDRLPLLIGI
+144 VWFPKERLPLLIGL

-189 LGIVTIFTGALIF
+189 IGIVTIFVGVLIF
-202 FIVPEKKE
+202 FIVPEK
-210 TPNQEKTLPIMK
+210 QENNYNEKALPVLK

-252 LWAGPWLSDIGKFNK
+252 LWAGPWLSDIGKFNQN
-267 VEIANILFI
+267 EIANILFI

-281 TIGTTSLGVITDYL
+281 TIGTTSLGIITDYL

-310 LVFIIPLTI
+310 FVFIIPLTI
-319 ITFGLIPKAIWP
+319 ITFGIMPKAIWP
-331 WVVLSI
+331 WVILSI

-366 LICFLMAFVAQYAI
+366 LICFLMAFIAQYAI

-385 IIEPGKQ
+385 LVEPGKQ

-408 GLIIICY
+408 GLLIICY
-415 IIFIVMSIIEIRK
+415 IIFIIMSVLEIRK
-428 NKLSS
+428 NKGETS
-433 KDNSV
+433 KDNSA